1 MRFKKCRHRYEAS
14 PVIHGFAPSRLR
26 GALDTG
32 VEHYAGFPRLFESPR
47 ELMGGKGS
55 GDKGG
60 RFTRR
65 VECRDDERRNRLR
78 IDLRPSGGPIRLD
91 VQGRVDLDLPDDLEH
106 LIEGKYDAFSA
117 HAPMLAAFRQK

>member
-1 MRFKKCRHRYEAS
+1 M
-14 PVIHGFAPSRLR
+14 IHGFAPSRLR
-26 GALDTG
+26 GALDTSI
-32 VEHYAGFPRLFESPR
+32 EDNSGFPRLFESPR

-60 RFTRR
+60 GLARC
-65 VECRDDERRNRLR
+65 VELGDNERRNRLR

-91 VQGRVDLDLPDDLEH
+91 IQGRVDLDLPDDLEH

-117 HAPMLAAFRQK
+117 HAPMLAAFRQKRPRY